1 MYLLYSLIGIVVGL
15 AMGITGIGA
24 GILTI
29 TLLTFAGVNIK
40 TAVAVSMVMQLLPQS
55 IIGVYNYREHIDWPM
70 AIVVTLA
77 SVVGIGIGSYI
88 VAKEYIS
95 ELTIYRIIT
104 VFLVVTSI
112 VFLKKYMISPNQ
124 NVM

>member
-40 TAVAVSMVMQLLPQS
+40 TAVAVCMVMQLLPQS

-77 SVVGIGIGSYI
+77 SLVGIGIGSYI

-124 NVM
+124 NVI